1 MRLSGS
7 VAVISGG
14 GRGQGA
20 VTAEL
25 FAREGAA
32 VVIGDIDRS
41 AALEVEST
49 IVESGGTAV
58 AVHADVATAAGAAA
72 LIATAEEKFGR
83 LDSLISNAGLA
94 LFRSVEDLTEAEWDR
109 VVAVN
114 LKSAFLTSRAAV
126 PLMRRSGGGSIVTIA
141 STGAFKAIK
150 DNTAYAAA
158 KAGLV
163 QFTRVLAL
171 EVGGSGIRANCICPG
186 PIDTGMLQIG
196 LTDGAVPLDV
206 DRLPLGRLG
215 KPEEVATVSLF
226 LCSADA
232 TFMTGAVLTVD
243 GGSSV
248 GVR

>member
-1 MRLSGS
+1 MRMSGS
-7 VAVISGG
+7 VAIISGA

-41 AALEVEST
+41 AAQDVAST
-49 IVESGGTAV
+49 IVESGGKAV
-58 AVHADVATAAGAAA
+58 AVHADVATADGATSLVTA
-72 LIATAEEKFGR
+72 AEERFDR
-83 LDSLISNAGLA
+83 LDCVVSNAGLA
-94 LFRSVEDLTEAEWDR
+94 LFRPMEDLTEAEWDR
-109 VVAVN
+109 VVDVN
-114 LKSAFLTSRAAV
+114 LKGAFLLSRAAV

-206 DRLPLGRLG
+206 SRLPLGRLG

-226 LCSADA
+226 LCSPDA
-232 TFMTGAVLTVD
+232 SFMTGAVLTVD